1 MTEDLRPSA
10 TSGLPLASLVPG
22 ASGVLTGV
30 SLDSRRIRPG
40 DLYVGLPGAA
50 THGAR
55 FAAVAVAAGAI
66 AVLTDAAG
74 GALAADAGV
83 PVAIVEDP
91 RVAMARIAA
100 DVYGRPAER
109 THLFGVTGTN
119 GKTSTVFLLDA
130 ALTAVGLRVAT
141 IGTIGFRL
149 GGAPLDAPR
158 STITTPEAPDLQAL
172 LSVMVEGGAD
182 AVTMEVSSH
191 ALALHRVDGMVFD
204 VAAFTMLGHD
214 HLEFHHTLEAYFE
227 AKARLFTGGRCRVA
241 VINTADPWGRT
252 LADRVRS
259 EGVSDLVTTLGPD
272 ADYRV
277 LHAEPRPSGG
287 SRVVLAH
294 PGGELDFT
302 TSMLGDFN
310 VANAV
315 TALAMVGARGGDLAL
330 AASGLAEAHVPGRMQ
345 RVDLGA
351 EAPHVVVDFA
361 HTPQA
366 VQAAL
371 AALPATGRHLAV
383 LGAGGDRDPSK
394 RRPMGR
400 AAASGA
406 DVVVVTDDNPR
417 SEDPAA
423 IRAEVLAGARE
434 VPGVEVIDGGDRR
447 SAIAEALRRGR
458 PGDWI
463 AVLGKGHESG
473 QEIAGVIT
481 PFDDVAVVRDLKGN

>member
-172 LSVMVEGGAD
+172 LERHG
-182 AVTMEVSSH
+182 
-191 ALALHRVDGMVFD
+191 
-204 VAAFTMLGHD
+204 
-214 HLEFHHTLEAYFE
+214 
-227 AKARLFTGGRCRVA
+227 GGRGRRGRDGGQQPRAGPAPRRRHGLRRRRVHDAGPRPPRVPPHAGGLLRGEGAA
-241 VINTADPWGRT
+241 VHRGPLPGRRHQHRRPVGPHPRRPRPQRRRFRPG
-252 LADRVRS
+252 DHRWV
-259 EGVSDLVTTLGPD
+259 PD

-277 LHAEPRPSGG
+277 AIPEPRPSGG

-294 PGGELDFT
+294 PGGEHRLRLRL
-302 TSMLGDFN
+302 SMLGDFN

-315 TALAMVGARGGDLAL
+315 TALGHGRGR
-330 AASGLAEAHVPGRMQ
+330 AAATSTPAPSGLAAAQVPGRMQ

-351 EAPHVVVDFA
+351 GGPARRRRLRPH
-361 HTPQA
+361 P
-366 VQAAL
+366 
-371 AALPATGRHLAV
+371 PGR
-383 LGAGGDRDPSK
+383 R
-394 RRPMGR
+394 RRPGG
-400 AAASGA
+400 AARDGPPSPSSARRETATRASGA
-406 DVVVVTDDNPR
+406 RWDALPPR
-417 SEDPAA
+417 ARRGGRHRRQPAQRGAGRDPG
-423 IRAEVLAGARE
+423 RGAR
-434 VPGVEVIDGGDRR
+434 RR
-447 SAIAEALRRGR
+447 
-458 PGDWI
+458 P
-463 AVLGKGHESG
+463 
-473 QEIAGVIT
+473 
-481 PFDDVAVVRDLKGN
+481 